1 VVGIASGGNAVLG
14 TYAFVQ
20 HGTLVLGG
28 VQEPSYVFM
37 NVGPEVTVPEMIARV
52 DQEDGMHAM
61 TRDEFLNANQAL
73 TRQIVLPLIA
83 IVVGIA
89 IAVGGTIVGLTLYT
103 VTMERREEYGL
114 MKALGLTHGGFYAHF
129 ESKDALVQASLEAA
143 AEQTLERWQASG
155 ASEPAAGEPAANDP
169 ASTPLRTIID
179 WYLSTQHRDEPEEG
193 CPLPTLAAELGL
205 RGQPSK
211 TADTMVAH
219 LTAQLADSRLA
230 VGAGHEGIVALAAM
244 VGALT
249 LARAV
254 SDRDASDRILAA
266 VREALSRLA
275 GKEAAATEPGARDE
289 GPGDG
294 AWERDSWAG
303 DIAAR
308 RITGFIA
315 GRRDARCWGRFWR
328 RSA

>member
-1 VVGIASGGNAVLG
+1 MRYSSNHKA
-14 TYAFVQ
+14 
-20 HGTLVLGG
+20 
-28 VQEPSYVFM
+28 E
-37 NVGPEVTVPEMIARV
+37 
-52 DQEDGMHAM
+52 
-61 TRDEFLNANQAL
+61 
-73 TRQIVLPLIA
+73 TRQRIIGEA
-83 IVVGIA
+83 ARRFRKDGIE
-89 IAVGGTIVGLTLYT
+89 GTGL
-103 VTMERREEYGL
+103 VPL

-219 LTAQLADSRLA
+219 LTAQLADSRLE

-266 VREALSRLA
+266 VREALQPA
-275 GKEAAATEPGARDE
+275 EPEA
-289 GPGDG
+289 
-294 AWERDSWAG
+294 
-303 DIAAR
+303 
-308 RITGFIA
+308 
-315 GRRDARCWGRFWR
+315 
-328 RSA
+328 